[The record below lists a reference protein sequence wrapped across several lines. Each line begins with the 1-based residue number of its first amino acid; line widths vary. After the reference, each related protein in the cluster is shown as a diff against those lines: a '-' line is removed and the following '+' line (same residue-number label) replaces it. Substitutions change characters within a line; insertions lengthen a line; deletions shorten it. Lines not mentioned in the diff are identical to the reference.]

1 MVQKPNG
8 DLEYTEWAP
17 GAKSLTIFG
26 DFNAWN
32 REEYRCA
39 KNEFGCHTITLKA
52 NADGTP
58 RIAHNT
64 KYKINIEGPSGE
76 RMDRNSAWARY

>member
-1 MVQKPNG
+1 VQKPNG

-32 REEYRCA
+32 REEHRCA
-39 KNEFGCHTITLKA
+39 KNEFGCHTIT
-52 NADGTP
+52 
-58 RIAHNT
+58 HNT
-64 KYKINIEGPSGE
+64 KYKINIEGPGGE
-76 RMDRNSAWARY
+76 RKDRNSAWSRY